1 MQEGKT
7 TSYSGQGI
15 EGSNEGSS
23 TSEKWPRRQSD
34 FLYLSK
40 GYSEKKSEVKKSAYV
55 SNEKYVNF
63 VEEAEPMYEKI
74 IVNGKEINLE
84 IDTGTYATII
94 SEKMYNENFREFQ
107 ICKTGTHL
115 KAYDGKVIQPMGK
128 MNNVT
133 VNFKGKTCVL
143 DCYILPGLGPGLL
156 GRKWLAAF
164 GVWPLKLNENSTHD
178 FNNLKIEN
186 IAAKIEAKFKD
197 LFSDSP
203 GVYNKSKSKL
213 YLKDSARP
221 IALKCRQVAHALKP
235 LIEEEINRLV
245 KLGHL
250 KPIEISEWATPI
262 VPVFKSNGNIRIC
275 GDFSTTV
282 NPNLI
287 IDKYPLHTI
296 DDIFN
301 VLQGG
306 NTFTEL
312 DLTHAYMQFPVDEDT
327 SKLLTI
333 VTHKGLFQYTKI
345 PEGVSPAPAD
355 IQRKMDE
362 CLRGIDG
369 VITYI
374 DNIYVTGKTDE
385 EHVENLR
392 KVCMRLQ
399 ECGLKLN
406 KGKCKF
412 LQEKLEVLGFV
423 INKEGLHKAK
433 SKVTAMVNAP
443 QPEDNNQLAS
453 FLGLINFYARFLE
466 KRSEKLKPLYDLL
479 NKEKFEWNDECSR
492 AFNWVKDEMISEKV
506 LVNYDAKRKVI
517 LACDASDYGLS
528 AILSHQY
535 EDGSERPIAFAS
547 RKIAKNELNRKILDK
562 EAMAIILGVK
572 RFYQFLFGREFL
584 LRTDNKAL
592 GLILG
597 PRKGIPVTADN
608 RLQRWAYFLSGF
620 RYTVEHVKSEANAN
634 ADALS
639 RLPIDDDTEMIDVD
653 FSNVNFFEEGVT
665 TINSKM
671 LAAES
676 KKDKLIST
684 AINHVMG
691 SWPHLSKDFT
701 NDEKS
706 LYNKRLEFT
715 VEKGCLF

>member
-1 MQEGKT
+1 M
-7 TSYSGQGI
+7 
-15 EGSNEGSS
+15 
-23 TSEKWPRRQSD
+23 
-34 FLYLSK
+34 
-40 GYSEKKSEVKKSAYV
+40 
-55 SNEKYVNF
+55 
-63 VEEAEPMYEKI
+63 
-74 IVNGKEINLE
+74 
-84 IDTGTYATII
+84 
-94 SEKMYNENFREFQ
+94 
-107 ICKTGTHL
+107 
-115 KAYDGKVIQPMGK
+115 
-128 MNNVT
+128 
-133 VNFKGKTCVL
+133 
-143 DCYILPGLGPGLL
+143 
-156 GRKWLAAF
+156 
-164 GVWPLKLNENSTHD
+164 
-178 FNNLKIEN
+178 
-186 IAAKIEAKFKD
+186 
-197 LFSDSP
+197 
-203 GVYNKSKSKL
+203 
-213 YLKDSARP
+213 
-221 IALKCRQVAHALKP
+221 
-235 LIEEEINRLV
+235 
-245 KLGHL
+245 
-250 KPIEISEWATPI
+250 
-262 VPVFKSNGNIRIC
+262 
-275 GDFSTTV
+275 
-282 NPNLI
+282 I

-296 DDIFN
+296 DYIFN

-443 QPEDNNQLAS
+443 QPEDNNQLTS
-453 FLGLINFYARFLE
+453 FLRLINFYARFLE

-562 EAMAIILGVK
+562 EAMAIIFGVK

-676 KKDKLIST
+676 KKNKLIST

-691 SWPHLSKDFT
+691 SWPHSSKDFT